1 MQGLFN
7 WIPTTDDDG
16 NRVNVVND
24 KFWIY
29 WAISVPLTIITLIGW
44 GLWWRVEMKRYPK
57 DESEKEDEPKTP
69 PGWIAQMMETLG
81 WTKDEVIPPPEKR
94 PRKSHS
100 WVFGG
105 VRRKSKL
112 GVDGNPTSL
121 STNML
126 ADTEA
131 GAGQSPL
138 ELVSPKSQ
146 LSRRLPHT

>member
-7 WIPTTDDDG
+7 WIPTTDVNG
-16 NRVNVVND
+16 NVVNVVND

-44 GLWWRVEMKRYPK
+44 GFWWRVEMERYPK
-57 DESEKEDEPKTP
+57 DETEKEELKTP

-81 WTKDEVIPPPEKR
+81 WSKDEVFPPSQTE

-112 GVDGNPTSL
+112 GVDGNPLSL
-121 STNML
+121 SMNQL

-131 GAGQSPL
+131 GTTQSPL

-146 LSRRLPHT
+146 MSRRLPIT